1 MVELQDTRLDA
12 VFHALGD
19 PTRRLMIRR
28 LAEGEQ
34 TVGQLAEPFSMSLA
48 AASKHIRALEGA
60 GLISRQVLG
69 RLHICRLNAEPLSKA
84 SGWLSYYEKFWS
96 ARLDRL
102 EELLRQDSDGHPA
115 EPAAAQAA
123 PRARKP
129 RRGTLADGHTLRL
142 QRRLPGPIE
151 RVWSCLAESDL
162 RRQWLAS
169 GPMPLQAGAS
179 FELVWRNDEL
189 STSPAERPE

>member
-1 MVELQDTRLDA
+1 MVELEESRLDA

-28 LAEGEQ
+28 LADGEQ

-69 RLHICRLNAEPLSKA
+69 RLHICRLNAEPLSEA
-84 SGWLSYYEKFWS
+84 SDWLSHYQKFWS

-102 EELLRQDSDGHPA
+102 EQLLRQDPA
-115 EPAAAQAA
+115 SQPTAPAAAPVA

-129 RRGTLADGHTLRL
+129 RSPSTPSRKRGTR
-142 QRRLPGPIE
+142 
-151 RVWSCLAESDL
+151 
-162 RRQWLAS
+162 
-169 GPMPLQAGAS
+169 
-179 FELVWRNDEL
+179 
-189 STSPAERPE
+189 

>member
-1 MVELQDTRLDA
+1 MVELQETRLDA

-69 RLHICRLNAEPLSKA
+69 RLHICRLNAGPLSEA

-123 PRARKP
+123 TRARKP
-129 RRGTLADGHTLRL
+129 RAPSTPPRKRGT
-142 QRRLPGPIE
+142 
-151 RVWSCLAESDL
+151 
-162 RRQWLAS
+162 
-169 GPMPLQAGAS
+169 
-179 FELVWRNDEL
+179 
-189 STSPAERPE
+189 